1 MPDISSAIKS
11 AAERLFSAGIPEA
24 RREAA
29 SLLRLSMGRDDT
41 FLIAHPEYQLTDEEL
56 EKFESAVS
64 RRAAREPF
72 QLIAGRQEFYGFDFD
87 VEAGVLIPRPETEI
101 LVEKAVEILNRLE
114 RPRILELG
122 VGTGCIAVSIL
133 DTVPHA
139 EVTGLD
145 ISDKALRLAAR
156 NAELHGVS
164 ARLSLLKSDLFE
176 AVSTRFDMIV
186 SNPPY
191 VPLADASTLQ
201 PEVIHFDPLEALFA
215 GDDGLDVIRR
225 ICAEA
230 PQFISADGFLLMEF
244 GYGQSQR
251 VKELMVGGNWK
262 EIQIIED
269 LQGIPRTLVARLAE
283 GKIT

>member
-1 MPDISSAIKS
+1 
-11 AAERLFSAGIPEA
+11 
-24 RREAA
+24 
-29 SLLRLSMGRDDT
+29 
-41 FLIAHPEYQLTDEEL
+41 
-56 EKFESAVS
+56 
-64 RRAAREPF
+64 
-72 QLIAGRQEFYGFDFD
+72 
-87 VEAGVLIPRPETEI
+87 
-101 LVEKAVEILNRLE
+101 
-114 RPRILELG
+114 
-122 VGTGCIAVSIL
+122 
-133 DTVPHA
+133 
-139 EVTGLD
+139 
-145 ISDKALRLAAR
+145 
-156 NAELHGVS
+156 
-164 ARLSLLKSDLFE
+164 
-176 AVSTRFDMIV
+176 MIV